1 MPFVDTSVLRVG
13 YDDHQPES
21 NRVIVLL
28 HGWPDS
34 PRTWRGVVPHL
45 VAAGYRVIVP
55 ALRGFA
61 PTTFVRAQTPRT
73 GQLVALGRDLIELVE
88 ALGLKQPVV
97 VGHDWGARAV
107 ANAVGLV
114 PDLVSHM
121 VMLSTGYGT
130 NDPSQAIGMEQA
142 RRYWYHWFMATPRGQ
157 AMVAANRAAFARE
170 MWQTWAPPGWYDE
183 AEFAATSAAWDNDD
197 WLPITFHSY
206 QHRWGHAPGDPAYA
220 EDDAALTPAPTVHVP
235 TLVLHGDADGVST
248 LATSANRAHHF
259 SGRYERRVLPGIGH
273 FPQRE
278 APDLVAQE
286 VLRFLST

>member
-13 YDDHQPES
+13 YDDHQPGS
-21 NRVIVLL
+21 DRVIVLL

-34 PRTWRGVVPHL
+34 PRTWANVVPHL

-61 PTTFVRAQTPRT
+61 PTRFLRPQTPRT

-220 EDDAALTPAPTVHVP
+220 EDDATLTPAPTIHVP

-259 SGRYERRVLPGIGH
+259 SDRYERRVLPGIGH

>member
-1 MPFVDTSVLRVG
+1 MPWVDTSLLRVG
-13 YDDHQPES
+13 YDDHQPKS
-21 NRVIVLL
+21 DRVIILL

-34 PRTWRGVVPHL
+34 PRTWAGVVPHL

-61 PTTFVRAQTPRT
+61 PTTFLHADTPRT
-73 GQLVALGRDLIELVE
+73 GQLVSLGRDLIEFIQ
-88 ALGLKQPVV
+88 ALGLERPIV

-130 NDPSQAIGMEQA
+130 NDPTQSIGMEQA

-157 AMVAANRAAFARE
+157 AMVAQDRAAFGRE
-170 MWQTWAPPGWYDE
+170 MWETWAPPGWFDD
-183 AEFAATSAAWDNDD
+183 AEFAATAAAWANDD

-206 QHRWGHAPGDPAYA
+206 QHRWGHAEGDPAYA
-220 EDDAALTPAPTVHVP
+220 ADDAALMPAPQVHVP

-248 LATSANRAHHF
+248 LATSANRAHYF
-259 SGRYERRVLPGIGH
+259 TARYERQVLPGIGH

-278 APDLVAQE
+278 APDVVAHA
-286 VLRFLST
+286 VLAFLRA